1 MSLGYKAVAKFT
13 KTLLIDAESLP
24 GCGRRLRAA
33 CAADFC
39 DAGRAGESS
48 PSMLRAQT
56 EALPSTILAAM
67 ISVSSWPAAPNL
79 HNDDENQAKGQK
91 SVVP

>member
-1 MSLGYKAVAKFT
+1 
-13 KTLLIDAESLP
+13 
-24 GCGRRLRAA
+24 
-33 CAADFC
+33 
-39 DAGRAGESS
+39 
-48 PSMLRAQT
+48 MLRAQT